1 LGLGDLLLI
10 LRVVPAGQGGEETKN
25 VELDRLGTVKTVN
38 ILTLAILIAY
48 LIFGA
53 VWLVWVAAL
62 LALGNALESR
72 VTSALARGWLKFA
85 ERLGAFN
92 SRVILTLTFYLIL
105 TPLAFLY
112 RIFNRH
118 LVEHFLANKRKSYFE
133 DLNKK
138 YAPGDFEKSW

>member
-1 LGLGDLLLI
+1 M
-10 LRVVPAGQGGEETKN
+10 
-25 VELDRLGTVKTVN
+25 ELDRLGTLKTIN
-38 ILTLAILIAY
+38 ILTLAVLVAY
-48 LIFGA
+48 LIFSA
-53 VWLVWVAAL
+53 TWLIWVAAL
-62 LALGNALESR
+62 LTLGNAVESR
-72 VTSALARGWLKFA
+72 ITAALARGWMKFA
-85 ERLGAFN
+85 GALGAFN